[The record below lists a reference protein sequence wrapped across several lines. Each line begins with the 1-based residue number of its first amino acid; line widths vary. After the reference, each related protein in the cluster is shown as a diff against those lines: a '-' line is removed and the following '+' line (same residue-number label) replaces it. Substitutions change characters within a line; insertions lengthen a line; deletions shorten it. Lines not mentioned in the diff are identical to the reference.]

1 MVSLSILLSVSLPSS
16 TFDCDS
22 HMHYFYSYTPSQY
35 FCLLYMM
42 EVCLIVTLPG
52 IPLNFDTPSQS
63 FRVQH
68 SLTVILI
75 VVLADSP
82 FNFDTR
88 AKVKI
93 IARECSSA
101 EPY

>member
-1 MVSLSILLSVSLPSS
+1 
-16 TFDCDS
+16 
-22 HMHYFYSYTPSQY
+22 
-35 FCLLYMM
+35 MM
-42 EVCLIVTLPG
+42 AVCLNVTLPG

-63 FRVQH
+63 FRVQL

-82 FNFDTR
+82 FNFDTS

-93 IARECSSA
+93 IARECSWA
-101 EPY
+101 GPH

>member
-1 MVSLSILLSVSLPSS
+1 
-16 TFDCDS
+16 
-22 HMHYFYSYTPSQY
+22 
-35 FCLLYMM
+35 MM
-42 EVCLIVTLPG
+42 AVCLIVTLPG

-63 FRVQH
+63 FRVQN

-88 AKVKI
+88 RSPIQNLIWANL
-93 IARECSSA
+93 EESQA
-101 EPY
+101 EMVLGRNDPELVM

>member
-1 MVSLSILLSVSLPSS
+1 
-16 TFDCDS
+16 
-22 HMHYFYSYTPSQY
+22 
-35 FCLLYMM
+35 MM
-42 EVCLIVTLPG
+42 AVCLIVTLPG
-52 IPLNFDTPSQS
+52 IPLNFDTPLQS

-82 FNFDTR
+82 FNFDTS

-101 EPY
+101 EPHQNLIWADLEESRAEMVFWPK